1 MLVDFLSSNKTKSLG
16 KIRVIKEADGQ
27 PNGKEKSGLVYGFD
41 PLVES
46 FNLG

>member
-1 MLVDFLSSNKTKSLG
+1 MLVDFLLSHKTKSLG
-16 KIRVIKEADGQ
+16 KVGVVKEADGQ